1 MQRDEDLRTL
11 RRSMAADVRAFI
23 ELMRPKNMVLAAITV
38 PLGALFGLNATLN
51 PEQTTSVAVQVL
63 AVLTFMGAGNA
74 MNDIKDAEIDA
85 QAHPARPIPSQRVS
99 IQAAQKFVIGLWI
112 LSLGSMVYGSI
123 ELAQNN
129 AAWWPLAAIYICAAA
144 MMLTYDLGPETKSK
158 GLIGNVSI
166 SLMVAAVILY
176 GAATV
181 DSLSWLVVYVA
192 GVVFFTNLAREIVK
206 DCQDM
211 LADEGERTTLPMKI
225 GLENARMIAY
235 VLIMAGLVCLYIP
248 YWKGPFAFGQLI
260 LQTPAILIL
269 ISLNG
274 PLYKGEDV
282 QVSARIRIA
291 MLLGLLGFI
300 LTMYL

>member
-1 MQRDEDLRTL
+1 
-11 RRSMAADVRAFI
+11 MAADVRAFI

-51 PEQTTSVAVQVL
+51 SEQATSVLVQIFAVL
-63 AVLTFMGAGNA
+63 AFMGAGNA
-74 MNDIKDAEIDA
+74 MNDIKDAAIDV
-85 QAHPARPIPSQRVS
+85 QAHPNRPIPSQRVS
-99 IQAAQKFVIGLWI
+99 VQAAQKFVAILWTF
-112 LSLGSMVYGSI
+112 SLAAMAYGSF

-129 AAWWPLAAIYICAAA
+129 ASWWPLTAIYFCAVIL
-144 MMLTYDLGPETKSK
+144 MVTYDLGPEIKSK
-158 GLIGNVSI
+158 GLIGNISI

-176 GAATV
+176 GAASV
-181 DSLSWLVVYVA
+181 DSMSWLVFYVA

-211 LADEGERTTLPMKI
+211 LADEGERHTLPMKI
-225 GLENARMIAY
+225 GLENARMVSYI
-235 VLIMAGLVCLYIP
+235 LIMAGLVCLYIP
-248 YWKGPFAFGQLI
+248 YWKGPFSFGQLI
-260 LQTPAILIL
+260 LQTPAILVL

-274 PLYKGEDV
+274 PLFKGEDV
-282 QVSARIRIA
+282 LVSARIRVA